1 MPSDRRDTFSC
12 LKQDNAKS
20 VCFLYGTPLANFD
33 YNDHHIY
40 THTEFVERQHSG
52 WK

>member
-1 MPSDRRDTFSC
+1 VP
-12 LKQDNAKS
+12 QDNAKS

-40 THTEFVERQHSG
+40 THIEAIGGATTLWLEMIQDWLIG
-52 WK
+52 